1 MVQSIFWIFEKGCEA
16 VWFSPEFVHRRNNV
30 RRLIDLFPKSIS
42 ESYGKLHCSLLGLSW
57 HERSTADM
65 AVCRFDEAVSRWPCF
80 TPLVIWGVQACRLV
94 GDKFGQLAFQLT

>member
-1 MVQSIFWIFEKGCEA
+1 MVQSIFWIFEMGCEA

-30 RRLIDLFPKSIS
+30 RRLIDLVPKSIS
-42 ESYGKLHCSLLGLSW
+42 EPYEKLHCSLLGFSW

-80 TPLVIWGVQACRLV
+80 TPLVIWGYRLADLWV
-94 GDKFGQLAFQLT
+94 TSWGSLLFN